1 MYEPEQIVKRAWRDA
16 LRGRDISRFGFVAI
30 AQGVLAKIL
39 PHSLVMNVWQRQQ
52 KLK

>member
-1 MYEPEQIVKRAWRDA
+1 MYLHEMILKRAWRDA
-16 LRGRDISRFGFVAI
+16 LRGRDISRFGFVAT
-30 AQGVLAKIL
+30 AQGILAKIL